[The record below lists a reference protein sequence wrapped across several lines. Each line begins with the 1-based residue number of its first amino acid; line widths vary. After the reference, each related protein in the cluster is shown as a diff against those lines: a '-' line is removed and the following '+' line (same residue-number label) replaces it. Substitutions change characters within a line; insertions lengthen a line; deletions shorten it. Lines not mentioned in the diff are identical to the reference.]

1 MSSKRN
7 DWKVLKIFTVA
18 VIAAIFG
25 ASLSKLPSAQA
36 KAVSESTIEERLTK
50 VREKLKQTGKQ
61 SQCEPG
67 TLSALQNS
75 LVADKNQTLQA
86 QWPNYWSNWS
96 NAPWYDWRDAPW
108 SNWSN
113 WRDTPW
119 YNWSNY

>member
-61 SQCEPG
+61 SQCEPD

-75 LVADKNQTLQA
+75 LVADKK
-86 QWPNYWSNWS
+86 SNS
-96 NAPWYDWRDAPW
+96 PSSMAKLLE
-108 SNWSN
+108 
-113 WRDTPW
+113 
-119 YNWSNY
+119 